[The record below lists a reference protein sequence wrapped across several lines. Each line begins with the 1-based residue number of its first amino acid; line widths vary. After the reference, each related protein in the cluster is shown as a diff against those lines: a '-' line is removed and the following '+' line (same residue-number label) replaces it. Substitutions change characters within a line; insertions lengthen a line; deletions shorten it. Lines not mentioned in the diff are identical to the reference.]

1 MSNTATHIPRIGIWL
16 LIALLP
22 ALNVARI
29 FLIPATYDE
38 VAFFRLFHHSYADI
52 VTFKAIVSANVHPL
66 SFVIT
71 KFFTGIFSNHIFFLR
86 LGSLLAQLLYL
97 AYTYKLVK
105 HLFSNT
111 WWQLA
116 AMILLH
122 CNPFL
127 FDFWALN
134 RGYGMAIAFMSMS
147 IFYFLQ
153 FTTYKRSLPH
163 LAVGLIASGLACYG
177 NFALLHYYIGSLLA
191 MAILLLPSLKTIPKK
206 ILLFA
211 PLITLT
217 ITGLLYAIVFG
228 PIQALKVGKQLYH
241 GGSTG
246 FYTDTVKTLVK
257 ECLLTT
263 DANAT
268 PVIICSILT
277 IAILAANLVYTI
289 LYTLKNIRST
299 TSSANSFLLLITL
312 CTAGSV
318 IIQFYANNTLLLTDR
333 TALFFYVLVLLT
345 LCTWLYSLPS
355 AENRSAPFIII
366 GLLSALFIVRFS
378 FRLSLRSTW
387 QWAFDQHNITVL
399 ERMKKT
405 YKGKKIQLGPSW
417 LFEPTMNYYIL
428 TQYTTY
434 FDTVVGIAYPI
445 AAKDTTRDYYY
456 IPADEQKEIPA
467 NYMVDTALTVENTN
481 AYYGKFLLLKRAGR

>member
-1 MSNTATHIPRIGIWL
+1 M
-16 LIALLP
+16 ALLP

-66 SFVIT
+66 SFVAT
-71 KFFTGIFSNHIFFLR
+71 KFFTGTFSNHIFFLR

-105 HLFSNT
+105 HLFSNA
-111 WWQLA
+111 WWQFA
-116 AMILLH
+116 AIILLQ

-127 FDFWALN
+127 FDFWTLN
-134 RGYGMAIAFMSMS
+134 RGYGMAIAFMAMS
-147 IFYFLQ
+147 SYHLLR
-153 FTTYKRSLPH
+153 FTAHKSSLPH
-163 LAVGLIASGLACYG
+163 LTLGLIASCLACYS
-177 NFALLHYYIGSLLA
+177 NFALLHYHIGVLLA
-191 MAILLLPSLKTIPKK
+191 MAILLLPSLKTIPKR
-206 ILLFA
+206 ILVLA
-211 PLITLT
+211 PLITLS
-217 ITGLLYAIVFG
+217 ITGLLYAIVSA
-228 PIQALKVGKQLYH
+228 PIQVLKDGKQLYH
-241 GGSTG
+241 GGGTG

-257 ECLLTT
+257 ECLFST

-268 PVIICSILT
+268 QVVICSILIIT
-277 IAILAANLVYTI
+277 VLAANLAYTI
-289 LYTLKNIRST
+289 LRSLKNIKRT
-299 TSSANSFLLLITL
+299 TSSANTFFLLTTF

-333 TALFFYVLVLLT
+333 TALFFYPLFLLT
-345 LCTWLYSLPS
+345 LCTWLHDLKPTSGRSIMPGLAISLL
-355 AENRSAPFIII
+355 AIIF
-366 GLLSALFIVRFS
+366 LTHFS

-387 QWAFDQHNITVL
+387 QWAFDRHNITVL
-399 ERMKKT
+399 ERMKQT

-417 LFEPTMNYYIL
+417 LFEPAMNYYIL
-428 TQYTTY
+428 TRYSTY

-445 AAKDTTRDYYY
+445 TAKDTTRDYYY

-467 NYMVDTALTVENTN
+467 NYIVDTALSVENIN
-481 AYYGKFLLLKRAGR
+481 AYDGKFLLLKRAGL